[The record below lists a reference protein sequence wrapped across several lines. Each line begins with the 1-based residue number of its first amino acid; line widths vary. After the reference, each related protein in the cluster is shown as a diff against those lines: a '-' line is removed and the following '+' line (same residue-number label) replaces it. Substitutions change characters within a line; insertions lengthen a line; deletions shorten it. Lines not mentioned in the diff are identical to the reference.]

1 MYKVSDVAELLFY
14 VSSLSNLL
22 RRVKPSCFSVVVL
35 PGLFPENPVTE
46 AFEIAI
52 KINSPYL
59 LVAGFHVDTAKRY
72 EVFTDEID
80 CESCNI
86 KLLIQDGFKDDVHN
100 TMDQIRWLT
109 PKINEN
115 SIDAVVLLS
124 QSYHLPRA
132 FATLIQSFINY
143 DYDFIPIIP
152 VSHAISPFER
162 ILWNHERVDLKKD
175 SPQINLFKGEFSRLD
190 QYSSYEKLD
199 VSTIKTIRMYGEWL
213 NENLNRFII

>member
-1 MYKVSDVAELLFY
+1 MYKANDVAELLFY

-22 RRVKPSCFSVVVL
+22 RRVKPGCFSVVVL

-46 AFEIAI
+46 AFEIAT

-72 EVFTDEID
+72 EVFTNDID
-80 CESCNI
+80 CKSCNI
-86 KLLIQDGFKDDVHN
+86 KLLIQDGFKDNVYN

-132 FATLIQSFINY
+132 FATLIQSFIKY

-162 ILWNHERVDLKKD
+162 IIWNHERVDLEKD
-175 SPQINLFKGEFSRLD
+175 SSQIKLFKGEFSRLN
-190 QYSSYEKLD
+190 QYSSCKKLD